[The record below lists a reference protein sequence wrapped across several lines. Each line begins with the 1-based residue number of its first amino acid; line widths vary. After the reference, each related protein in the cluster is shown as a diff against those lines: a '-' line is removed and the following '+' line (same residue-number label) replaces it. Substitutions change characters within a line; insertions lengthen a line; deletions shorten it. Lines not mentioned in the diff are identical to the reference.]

1 MHRQGPPEP
10 ALRMTGLDGQELLI
24 ATAAAMGVGVACGC
38 VRLIG
43 GPVETA
49 TSHPLVAIRA
59 GEDDEGR
66 PRTLSAP
73 DDIGRMRD
81 STELLRANDFAALR
95 TRLQQDGYLLIR
107 GLLARSAVAAA
118 REACT
123 AFLSAEGLLRTDAP
137 LDEAAIRPGGSGVL
151 LAKYQDTLVALPE
164 IRSVLE
170 SPRPFF
176 DSLFGA
182 PSATF
187 PYKWLRAVATGE
199 FTGAHVDSVYMGR
212 GSRRLTTCW
221 IPFGDIAVDQGT
233 LLVCP
238 KGTGANESLP

>member
-1 MHRQGPPEP
+1 M
-10 ALRMTGLDGQELLI
+10 LI
-24 ATAAAMGVGVACGC
+24 AVAMGVGVACGC
-38 VRLIG
+38 VRLASG
-43 GPVETA
+43 
-49 TSHPLVAIRA
+49 LVAASDSPLESVRA

-73 DDIGRMRD
+73 NDIGRMQD
-81 STELLRANDFAALR
+81 STELLRRDDFAALR

-107 GLLARSAVAAA
+107 GLLPRSAVAMA

-123 AFLSAEGLLRTDAP
+123 TFLSEEGLLRSDAP
-137 LDEAAIRPGGSGVL
+137 RDDAAVRPGGSGVL
-151 LAKYQDTLVALPE
+151 LAKYQDTLVSLPE

-176 DSLFGA
+176 DSLFGE
-182 PSATF
+182 PSDTF

-199 FTGAHVDSVYMGR
+199 FTGAHIDSVYMGR

-221 IPFGDIAVDQGT
+221 IPFGDISVEQGT

>member
-1 MHRQGPPEP
+1 MGADSPDRK
-10 ALRMTGLDGQELLI
+10 LI
-24 ATAAAMGVGVACGC
+24 AAAMGVGVACSC
-38 VRLIG
+38 LRLLRS
-43 GPVETA
+43 PDEVQEQSSSNA
-49 TSHPLVAIRA
+49 LLLEAVRA

-81 STELLRANDFAALR
+81 STKLLRQNDFVALR
-95 TRLQQDGYLLIR
+95 TRLHQDGYLLIR
-107 GLLARSAVAAA
+107 GLLSRSAVVCA

-123 AFLSAEGLLRTDAP
+123 AFLAAEGLLRTDAP
-137 LDEAAIRPGGSGVL
+137 LDDAAIRAGGSGVL
-151 LAKYQDTLVALPE
+151 LAKYQDTLVSLPQ

-176 DSLFGA
+176 DSLFGE
-182 PSATF
+182 PSDTF
-187 PYKWLRAVATGE
+187 PYKWLRAVATSE
-199 FTGAHVDSVYMGR
+199 FTGAHIDSVYMGR

-221 IPFGDIAVDQGT
+221 IPFGDIPVEQGT